1 MGSTLEAQKKK
12 APTPKKQK
20 ITVSPGKP
28 YHSSS
33 SLRDGLYQS
42 LPVET
47 MAAQLSG
54 SGIGKSGVGAMAYKA
69 LAGAQNLFRNPEGQR
84 GARYAE
90 KFAKE
95 TERRDQ
101 KDLKRSDGGVARK
114 IRVF

>member
-12 APTPKKQK
+12 APTPKKQE
-20 ITVSPGKP
+20 IVVSPGKP

-33 SLRDGLYQS
+33 SLRDGLDQS

-47 MAAQLSG
+47 MAAQLTG

-69 LAGAQNLFRNPEGQR
+69 LAGVQNLFRNPEGQR

-90 KFAKE
+90 KIAKE
-95 TERRDQ
+95 TERRNQ
-101 KDLKRSDGGVARK
+101 KDLMRSDGGVARK